1 MPTNIFPTYLKV
13 YFYHFGVIFMGE
25 WRIWNLCKTAPKLT
39 ERKKFLRWFRRRQI
53 VLMPWLARSP
63 DLNPVENCWQILKRR
78 LTKRWHKAGRRPTS
92 RAELI
97 AQTQEEWNSIS
108 SEAIN
113 NLVDSMPDRV
123 LACIKA
129 RGGATK
135 Y

>member
-1 MPTNIFPTYLKV
+1 
-13 YFYHFGVIFMGE
+13 
-25 WRIWNLCKTAPKLT
+25 
-39 ERKKFLRWFRRRQI
+39 
-53 VLMPWLARSP
+53 MPWPARSP
-63 DLNPVENCWQILKRR
+63 DLNPIENCWQILKRR

-92 RAELI
+92 RAELV